1 MSEHITAQN
10 HLTHAGAKAIV
21 AAAVAK
27 ATELGVPINVAVAD
41 TGGNLMAFERMDQAM
56 IISGSIAIDKAWTV
70 AAAGGLSTQQFYE
83 VVAAEPELKLSFPHR
98 DRLVLFGG
106 GVPVKIND
114 ELVASVGVSG
124 GSAAEDAEIATAG
137 ANAVA

>member
-1 MSEHITAQN
+1 MSEHVTAHN

-21 AAAVAK
+21 AAVAK
-27 ATELGVPINVAVAD
+27 AQELGVPINVAVAD
-41 TGGNLMAFERMDQAM
+41 PGGNLMAFERMDKAM

-83 VVAAEPELKLSFPHR
+83 VVASEPELKLSFPHR